1 MLEQLLEQQ
10 LPKLSA
16 HLRSLSLSVP
26 FVTTQWFLCLFLNAL
41 PSESCFRVWD
51 LIFCLHPCTI
61 FQVAIA
67 LFGSMEEQSLLEAT
81 DIGPAVFVIR
91 SATRSCFDVSR
102 LFALAQ
108 NRFHEVTPLPH
119 PTPSLTLTLTRTRTR
134 TRTLT
139 LTLTLTLTP
148 TRRGASRC

>member
-81 DIGPAVFVIR
+81 DIGPAVL
-91 SATRSCFDVSR
+91 AT
-102 LFALAQ
+102 
-108 NRFHEVTPLPH
+108 H
-119 PTPSLTLTLTRTRTR
+119 LTRTRTLP
-134 TRTLT
+134 LT
-139 LTLTLTLTP
+139 LTLTLTLTQP
-148 TRRGASRC
+148 